1 MAKIILTF
9 LLLMVTGC
17 STLSPHSIITSECPV
32 PPVIERPKLEIDEMK
47 DGDDAGKVIQAHR
60 ITIKRL
66 MKWGLE
72 QETILNGYR
81 K

>member
-1 MAKIILTF
+1 MAKIIF

-32 PPVIERPKLEIDEMK
+32 PSVIERPKLEIDGLK
-47 DGDDAGKVIQAHR
+47 DGDDPGTVIQAHR
-60 ITIKRL
+60 LTIKRL